1 MVSVVCGEECVH
13 CSGVVDEV
21 RTHLI
26 RTVWVNRSR
35 CHMAAIF
42 RVLVNAD
49 AMIKSDLCRF
59 AYLTALAKMSLSSGV
74 GLGVGR

>member
-49 AMIKSDLCRF
+49 AMIKSDL
-59 AYLTALAKMSLSSGV
+59 
-74 GLGVGR
+74 